1 MSPEYL
7 VTVILVCL
15 APGIGVIYTLSVS
28 LGAGIRAGLLAALG
42 CTICTAVHLGFA
54 MAGLA
59 AVLHTS
65 AVLFQTIKWLGVGY
79 MLWMAWGVLRGT
91 GELAVEPSKPASDRR
106 IVWRGV
112 LLNLLNPKLPIF
124 FVAFLPQFIPPGA
137 PDATARLVELG
148 LVFVATTFA
157 VFALYVLAAGTMR
170 ARVLGSDR
178 AMAWF
183 RRAFAACFAALAGRL
198 ALERA

>member
-7 VTVILVCL
+7 ATVILVCL

-59 AVLHTS
+59 AVLYAS
-65 AVLFQTIKWLGVGY
+65 ALLFQTIKWLGVGY
-79 MLWMAWGVLRGT
+79 MLWMAWGMLKGT
-91 GELAVEPSKPASDRR
+91 GALAVEPSKRASDGR

-124 FVAFLPQFIPPGA
+124 FMAFLPQFLPADA
-137 PDATARLVELG
+137 PDASARLVELG
-148 LVFVATTFA
+148 LVFVGTTFA
-157 VFALYVLAAGTMR
+157 VFALYALAAGTMR
-170 ARVLGSDR
+170 ARVLGSER

-183 RRAFAACFAALAGRL
+183 RRAFAISFAALAGRL
-198 ALERA
+198 AMERA